1 MSDACEDSFCYTEQ
15 TLRTCRADRPPRTGT
30 REASTSCE
38 VSNCIWRHQWIRYN
52 PRHHASPIPAMH
64 RRRGQEI
71 GVDGGNA
78 YGGTVIDKYSRGFL
92 ASDTRVSHW
101 QSSTAVSKNEEVHLV
116 LHGDEWDVGA
126 S

>member
-1 MSDACEDSFCYTEQ
+1 
-15 TLRTCRADRPPRTGT
+15 
-30 REASTSCE
+30 
-38 VSNCIWRHQWIRYN
+38 
-52 PRHHASPIPAMH
+52 MH